1 MIFTKRQLKNTP
13 LKKTIQPSYFPRFI
27 TISKLSKNFMYRNQN
42 RFVKKKSK
50 QTRRNCSSISTR
62 MNLYYFRKP
71 SQNLNSFS
79 KSCPNKSFSSLSCSD
94 NFKFSDVFLLRKHW
108 IIMRSQ
114 NNNFIAFLQRTINNL
129 LKNRFYP
136 SFVRKIIIQNIKE
149 RSHRYLF
156 KEKVKNWFQCKGFLI
171 AFKRFF
177 HHPRARVILSSFQ
190 ARYKHFLKAT
200 EMVKDKVI
208 SLKIT
213 RNGNFM
219 LAIANRKNQKNTS
232 PLYFLWEKID

>member
-1 MIFTKRQLKNTP
+1 MH
-13 LKKTIQPSYFPRFI
+13 
-27 TISKLSKNFMYRNQN
+27 RNQN
-42 RFVKKKSK
+42 RFMKKKSK
-50 QTRRNCSSISTR
+50 QTRRNRSSISTR
-62 MNLYYFRKP
+62 MNLYYSRKP

-79 KSCPNKSFSSLSCSD
+79 KSWPNKSFSSFPCSD
-94 NFKFSDVFLLRKHW
+94 NSKVSDVFLLRKHW
-108 IIMRSQ
+108 IVIRSQ
-114 NNNFIAFLQRTINNL
+114 NNNLVTFLQRTINNL

-149 RSHRYLF
+149 RSHRYLL

-177 HHPRARVILSSFQ
+177 YHPRARVILSSFQ
-190 ARYKHFLKAT
+190 ARYKHFLKVT

-208 SLKIT
+208 SSKIT

-219 LAIANRKNQKNTS
+219 LAIANKKNQKKYK
-232 PLYFLWEKID
+232 PLVFPLRKNRLNHLFHLNNKLWKKNNEKKSDFSFCEAWEFFS

>member
-1 MIFTKRQLKNTP
+1 MH
-13 LKKTIQPSYFPRFI
+13 
-27 TISKLSKNFMYRNQN
+27 RNQN
-42 RFVKKKSK
+42 RFMKKKSK

-62 MNLYYFRKP
+62 MNLYYFREP

-79 KSCPNKSFSSLSCSD
+79 KSCPNKSFPSLPCSD
-94 NFKFSDVFLLRKHW
+94 NFKFSDVFFLRKHW

-114 NNNFIAFLQRTINNL
+114 NNNLVTFLQRTINNL

-149 RSHRYLF
+149 RSHRYLL

-213 RNGNFM
+213 RTGNFM
-219 LAIANRKNQKNTS
+219 LTIANRKNQKNTS
-232 PLYFLWEKID
+232 PLYFRWEKID